1 MIVIMGGGII
11 RREKE
16 THKIG
21 EVHGQPMGFGGRD
34 LNKISPGRGK
44 RIVLLW
50 WWLINLVLTEKKTL

>member
-34 LNKISPGRGK
+34 LNKISPGRGQTNCFT
-44 RIVLLW
+44 V
-50 WWLINLVLTEKKTL
+50 VVVDQFSTY